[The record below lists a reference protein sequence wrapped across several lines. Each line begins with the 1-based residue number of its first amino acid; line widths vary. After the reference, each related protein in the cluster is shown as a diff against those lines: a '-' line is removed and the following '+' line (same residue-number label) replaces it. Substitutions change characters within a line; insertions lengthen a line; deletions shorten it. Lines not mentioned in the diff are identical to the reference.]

1 MQRHIDIIICSMD
14 IDGVIACSV
23 EKWVSLVNKLT
34 PSQRFTF
41 YETEMEGMLRIPSV
55 KMRDN
60 LLALMIHGYNP
71 SSKKFMVQEAAGKKG
86 LISLRPDDVFAI
98 FGLKNE
104 GVDVSSFLSMDQ
116 GKAIK
121 KFHLVLLTRRMY
133 LYWEKVQPS
142 TGPQYDP
149 LALLSP
155 LMRNWTEAVAE
166 KRDKYDFQYGR
177 GVGMI
182 DDTITE
188 EYRLNKIRMEQAEI
202 NKKSSTRKSNITGRR
217 TGVSTSEASA
227 TQNPIMDRILTELK
241 HIRKDMLRMPEL
253 CAQRVIEKLNKS
265 VVFYKA
271 GDIEKEEENEYG
283 ENSETRNYGGKPRK
297 EFVYNP
303 DMDNFKTPGKK
314 NVQED
319 DEDDI
324 NDSEEKRPY
333 HCTPEYFDSFKGDK
347 EDPIEVPKVSDEKS
361 VTSLGTDEI
370 AARGSVDSIG
380 EDEVHE
386 EVVGKRKRKVSNLV
400 KSPYV
405 PVIPTKRA
413 KRSAKAKV
421 FQDEYDVIK
430 ASVKF
435 VRAYER
441 SAKHRKKEIF
451 NDGMREGLSVER
463 ACKILDHQWLTGDVI
478 NAYSSYLLG
487 VVGDNR
493 HIMPTWLVNWL
504 LEFRPDT
511 ERGKNDNEVVAKK
524 NGPVN
529 RCTDEYFKK
538 DKIYIPLNKGNTH
551 WVSVVMHRPK
561 EEFQVLD
568 SLMGPELDSE
578 IRDKVEELTK
588 QLGYDIRDANA
599 SGAVNYP
606 DVSTW
611 PINTYTMPQQEDGN
625 SCGIFV
631 LRCFQY
637 WNGGKMDFS
646 QF

>member
-1 MQRHIDIIICSMD
+1 MVLQPGRVREWPR
-14 IDGVIACSV
+14 G
-23 EKWVSLVNKLT
+23 N
-34 PSQRFTF
+34 
-41 YETEMEGMLRIPSV
+41 
-55 KMRDN
+55 
-60 LLALMIHGYNP
+60 LALL
-71 SSKKFMVQEAAGKKG
+71 Q
-86 LISLRPDDVFAI
+86 
-98 FGLKNE
+98 
-104 GVDVSSFLSMDQ
+104 
-116 GKAIK
+116 
-121 KFHLVLLTRRMY
+121 Y

-142 TGPQYDP
+142 TGLQYDP

-155 LMRNWTEAVAE
+155 LMRNWTEAAAE

-182 DDTITE
+182 DDTITK
-188 EYRLNKIRMEQAEI
+188 EYRLNKIRMEQADK
-202 NKKSSTRKSNITGRR
+202 NKKSK
-217 TGVSTSEASA
+217 
-227 TQNPIMDRILTELK
+227 
-241 HIRKDMLRMPEL
+241 
-253 CAQRVIEKLNKS
+253 VIEKLNKS

-333 HCTPEYFDSFKGDK
+333 YCTPEYWDSFKGDK
-347 EDPIEVPKVSDEKS
+347 EDPIEVPEVSDEKS
-361 VTSLGTDEI
+361 VTSLGTDEM
-370 AARGSVDSIG
+370 ASRGSVDSIG
-380 EDEVHE
+380 EDEA
-386 EVVGKRKRKVSNLV
+386 
-400 KSPYV
+400 
-405 PVIPTKRA
+405 IPTKRA
-413 KRSAKAKV
+413 KRSTKAKLFEKEV

-451 NDGMREGLSVER
+451 NDGMREGLSAER
-463 ACKILDHQWLTGDVI
+463 ACKILDHQWLTGD
-478 NAYSSYLLG
+478 
-487 VVGDNR
+487 
-493 HIMPTWLVNWL
+493 
-504 LEFRPDT
+504 
-511 ERGKNDNEVVAKK
+511 
-524 NGPVN
+524 
-529 RCTDEYFKK
+529 
-538 DKIYIPLNKGNTH
+538 IYIPLNKGNIH

-578 IRDKVEELTK
+578 IRDKVEELRK
-588 QLGYDIRDANA
+588 QLGYDIRDVNA

-611 PINTYTMPQQEDGN
+611 PIKTYKMPQQEDG
-625 SCGIFV
+625 
-631 LRCFQY
+631 
-637 WNGGKMDFS
+637 
-646 QF
+646 